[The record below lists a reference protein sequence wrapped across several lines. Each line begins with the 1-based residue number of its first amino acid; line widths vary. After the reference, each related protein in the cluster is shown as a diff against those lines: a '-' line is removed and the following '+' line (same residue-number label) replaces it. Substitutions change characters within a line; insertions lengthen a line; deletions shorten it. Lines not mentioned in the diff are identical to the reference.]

1 MTDIKSILENRPEL
15 AQRVAEVAEVAG
27 YLWQKGWAERN
38 GGNITVNVTAYADD
52 EIRSMAP
59 ISDPVPF
66 GMTLPHLKG
75 CYFFCKG
82 TNKRMRD
89 LARRPMENG
98 SVIRILD
105 DCASYEIIADKAVK
119 PTSELASHLAM
130 HNQMIASG
138 NGYKAAL
145 HTHPI
150 DLVAMTHNPAFLEKD
165 VLTNLLW
172 SMIPETRAFCP
183 KGLGIVPYKMPSSV
197 ELAEA
202 TIAQLREY
210 DIAVIPFS
218 YTVNGMAEDYNEETD
233 FDGKAFYDAM
243 RRGAEVKTSM
253 VNPATAA
260 AFFERALAQGDDVLY
275 VGMSGG
281 ISGTAHAAALAAEEL
296 REKYPH
302 AKIMTIDTY
311 AASLGEGL
319 QVLEAAELL
328 CAGRSFEEVGD
339 RILARRPHM
348 CQFFTVDDLNY
359 LKRGGRISGA
369 AALVGSVLGI
379 KPILRGDETG
389 HIVSCGKVRG
399 NKKAYAELAD
409 YFDKRALDKTA
420 RIGIAHADN
429 REGTD
434 YLLGLLRERGF
445 TGECLEVYYEPVTGA
460 HVGPGTVA
468 LFFYGTEK

>member
-1 MTDIKSILENRPEL
+1 MLQLFTDTSANLP
-15 AQRVAEVAEVAG
+15 VA
-27 YLWQKGWAERN
+27 LTKQHH
-38 GGNITVNVTAYADD
+38 ITVV
-52 EIRSMAP
+52 
-59 ISDPVPF
+59 
-66 GMTLPHLKG
+66 
-75 CYFFCKG
+75 
-82 TNKRMRD
+82 
-89 LARRPMENG
+89 
-98 SVIRILD
+98 
-105 DCASYEIIADKAVK
+105 
-119 PTSELASHLAM
+119 
-130 HNQMIASG
+130 
-138 NGYKAAL
+138 
-145 HTHPI
+145 
-150 DLVAMTHNPAFLEKD
+150 
-165 VLTNLLW
+165 
-172 SMIPETRAFCP
+172 
-183 KGLGIVPYKMPSSV
+183 
-197 ELAEA
+197 
-202 TIAQLREY
+202 
-210 DIAVIPFS
+210 PFS
-218 YTVNGMAEDYNEETD
+218 YTVDGKETDYPDDAD
-233 FDGKAFYDAM
+233 FDGAAFYGAM
-243 RRGAEVKTSM
+243 RRGAVVKTSM
-253 VNPATAA
+253 VNPDLMANY
-260 AFFERALAQGDDVLY
+260 FERALSQGDDVLY

-328 CAGRSFEEVGD
+328 RAGRSFEEVGD

>member
-1 MTDIKSILENRPEL
+1 MTKLYTDTSANLPL
-15 AQRVAEVAEVAG
+15 A
-27 YLWQKGWAERN
+27 L
-38 GGNITVNVTAYADD
+38 
-52 EIRSMAP
+52 
-59 ISDPVPF
+59 
-66 GMTLPHLKG
+66 
-75 CYFFCKG
+75 
-82 TNKRMRD
+82 
-89 LARRPMENG
+89 
-98 SVIRILD
+98 
-105 DCASYEIIADKAVK
+105 
-119 PTSELASHLAM
+119 
-130 HNQMIASG
+130 
-138 NGYKAAL
+138 
-145 HTHPI
+145 
-150 DLVAMTHNPAFLEKD
+150 
-165 VLTNLLW
+165 
-172 SMIPETRAFCP
+172 
-183 KGLGIVPYKMPSSV
+183 
-197 ELAEA
+197 
-202 TIAQLREY
+202 LREY

-218 YTVNGMAEDYNEETD
+218 YTVNGVAEDYSEETD

-302 AKIMTIDTY
+302 AKMMTIDTY
-311 AASLGEGL
+311 AASGL
-319 QVLEAAELL
+319 RVLEAAELL
-328 CAGRSFEEVGD
+328 RAGRSFEEVGD

-409 YFDKRALDKTA
+409 YVDKRALDKTA

>member
-1 MTDIKSILENRPEL
+1 MTKLYTDTSANLPL
-15 AQRVAEVAEVAG
+15 A
-27 YLWQKGWAERN
+27 L
-38 GGNITVNVTAYADD
+38 
-52 EIRSMAP
+52 
-59 ISDPVPF
+59 
-66 GMTLPHLKG
+66 
-75 CYFFCKG
+75 
-82 TNKRMRD
+82 
-89 LARRPMENG
+89 
-98 SVIRILD
+98 
-105 DCASYEIIADKAVK
+105 
-119 PTSELASHLAM
+119 
-130 HNQMIASG
+130 
-138 NGYKAAL
+138 
-145 HTHPI
+145 
-150 DLVAMTHNPAFLEKD
+150 
-165 VLTNLLW
+165 
-172 SMIPETRAFCP
+172 
-183 KGLGIVPYKMPSSV
+183 
-197 ELAEA
+197 
-202 TIAQLREY
+202 LREY

-218 YTVNGMAEDYNEETD
+218 YTVNGVAEDYSEETD

-281 ISGTAHAAALAAEEL
+281 ISGTAHAAAL
-296 REKYPH
+296 
-302 AKIMTIDTY
+302 
-311 AASLGEGL
+311 
-319 QVLEAAELL
+319 EAAELL
-328 CAGRSFEEVGD
+328 RAGRSFEEVGD

>member
-1 MTDIKSILENRPEL
+1 MIQIFTDTSANLPAAYI
-15 AQRVAEVAEVAG
+15 
-27 YLWQKGWAERN
+27 QK
-38 GGNITVNVTAYADD
+38 Y
-52 EIRSMAP
+52 S
-59 ISDPVPF
+59 
-66 GMTLPHLKG
+66 
-75 CYFFCKG
+75 
-82 TNKRMRD
+82 
-89 LARRPMENG
+89 
-98 SVIRILD
+98 
-105 DCASYEIIADKAVK
+105 
-119 PTSELASHLAM
+119 
-130 HNQMIASG
+130 
-138 NGYKAAL
+138 
-145 HTHPI
+145 
-150 DLVAMTHNPAFLEKD
+150 
-165 VLTNLLW
+165 
-172 SMIPETRAFCP
+172 
-183 KGLGIVPYKMPSSV
+183 
-197 ELAEA
+197 
-202 TIAQLREY
+202 LR
-210 DIAVIPFS
+210 VIPLTYF
-218 YTVNGMAEDYNEETD
+218 VDGVEAHQDPAVD
-233 FDGKAFYDAM
+233 FDGKAYYDAM
-243 RRGAEVKTSM
+243 RSGTPVSTAMINLGAFLE
-253 VNPATAA
+253 PLHA
-260 AFFERALAQGDDVLY
+260 ALAAGDDVIY
-275 VGMSGG
+275 IGMSGG

-328 CAGRSFEEVGD
+328 RAGRSFEEVGD

>member
-1 MTDIKSILENRPEL
+1 MLQLFTDTSANLP
-15 AQRVAEVAEVAG
+15 VA
-27 YLWQKGWAERN
+27 LTKQHH
-38 GGNITVNVTAYADD
+38 ITVV
-52 EIRSMAP
+52 
-59 ISDPVPF
+59 
-66 GMTLPHLKG
+66 
-75 CYFFCKG
+75 
-82 TNKRMRD
+82 
-89 LARRPMENG
+89 
-98 SVIRILD
+98 
-105 DCASYEIIADKAVK
+105 
-119 PTSELASHLAM
+119 
-130 HNQMIASG
+130 
-138 NGYKAAL
+138 
-145 HTHPI
+145 
-150 DLVAMTHNPAFLEKD
+150 
-165 VLTNLLW
+165 
-172 SMIPETRAFCP
+172 
-183 KGLGIVPYKMPSSV
+183 
-197 ELAEA
+197 
-202 TIAQLREY
+202 
-210 DIAVIPFS
+210 PFS
-218 YTVNGMAEDYNEETD
+218 YTVDGKETDYPDDVD
-233 FDGKAFYDAM
+233 FDGAAFYGAM
-243 RRGAEVKTSM
+243 RRGAVVKTSM
-253 VNPATAA
+253 VNPDLMANY
-260 AFFERALAQGDDVLY
+260 FERALSQGDDVLY

-328 CAGRSFEEVGD
+328 RAGRSFEEVGD

>member
-1 MTDIKSILENRPEL
+1 MLQLFTDTSANLP
-15 AQRVAEVAEVAG
+15 VA
-27 YLWQKGWAERN
+27 LTKQHH
-38 GGNITVNVTAYADD
+38 ITVV
-52 EIRSMAP
+52 
-59 ISDPVPF
+59 
-66 GMTLPHLKG
+66 
-75 CYFFCKG
+75 
-82 TNKRMRD
+82 
-89 LARRPMENG
+89 
-98 SVIRILD
+98 
-105 DCASYEIIADKAVK
+105 
-119 PTSELASHLAM
+119 
-130 HNQMIASG
+130 
-138 NGYKAAL
+138 
-145 HTHPI
+145 
-150 DLVAMTHNPAFLEKD
+150 
-165 VLTNLLW
+165 
-172 SMIPETRAFCP
+172 
-183 KGLGIVPYKMPSSV
+183 
-197 ELAEA
+197 
-202 TIAQLREY
+202 
-210 DIAVIPFS
+210 PFS
-218 YTVNGMAEDYNEETD
+218 YTVDGKETDYPDDVD
-233 FDGKAFYDAM
+233 FDGAAFYGAM
-243 RRGAEVKTSM
+243 RRGAVVKTSM
-253 VNPATAA
+253 VNPDLMANY
-260 AFFERALAQGDDVLY
+260 FERALSQGDDVLY

-302 AKIMTIDTY
+302 AKTTTIDTY

-328 CAGRSFEEVGD
+328 RAGRSFEEVGD

>member
-1 MTDIKSILENRPEL
+1 MTKLYTDTSANLPL
-15 AQRVAEVAEVAG
+15 A
-27 YLWQKGWAERN
+27 L
-38 GGNITVNVTAYADD
+38 
-52 EIRSMAP
+52 
-59 ISDPVPF
+59 
-66 GMTLPHLKG
+66 
-75 CYFFCKG
+75 
-82 TNKRMRD
+82 
-89 LARRPMENG
+89 
-98 SVIRILD
+98 
-105 DCASYEIIADKAVK
+105 
-119 PTSELASHLAM
+119 
-130 HNQMIASG
+130 
-138 NGYKAAL
+138 
-145 HTHPI
+145 
-150 DLVAMTHNPAFLEKD
+150 
-165 VLTNLLW
+165 
-172 SMIPETRAFCP
+172 
-183 KGLGIVPYKMPSSV
+183 
-197 ELAEA
+197 
-202 TIAQLREY
+202 LREY

-218 YTVNGMAEDYNEETD
+218 YTVNGVAEDYNEETD

-319 QVLEAAELL
+319 QVLEVAELL
-328 CAGRSFEEVGD
+328 RAGRSFEEVGD

-420 RIGIAHADN
+420 RIGIALADN

>member
-1 MTDIKSILENRPEL
+1 MTKLYTDTSANLPL
-15 AQRVAEVAEVAG
+15 A
-27 YLWQKGWAERN
+27 L
-38 GGNITVNVTAYADD
+38 
-52 EIRSMAP
+52 
-59 ISDPVPF
+59 
-66 GMTLPHLKG
+66 
-75 CYFFCKG
+75 
-82 TNKRMRD
+82 
-89 LARRPMENG
+89 
-98 SVIRILD
+98 
-105 DCASYEIIADKAVK
+105 
-119 PTSELASHLAM
+119 
-130 HNQMIASG
+130 
-138 NGYKAAL
+138 
-145 HTHPI
+145 
-150 DLVAMTHNPAFLEKD
+150 
-165 VLTNLLW
+165 
-172 SMIPETRAFCP
+172 
-183 KGLGIVPYKMPSSV
+183 
-197 ELAEA
+197 
-202 TIAQLREY
+202 LREY

-218 YTVNGMAEDYNEETD
+218 YTVNGVAEDYNEETD

-296 REKYPH
+296 REKYPR

-328 CAGRSFEEVGD
+328 RAGKSFEEVGD

-420 RIGIAHADN
+420 SIGIAHADN

>member
-1 MTDIKSILENRPEL
+1 MTKLYTDTSANLPL
-15 AQRVAEVAEVAG
+15 A
-27 YLWQKGWAERN
+27 L
-38 GGNITVNVTAYADD
+38 
-52 EIRSMAP
+52 
-59 ISDPVPF
+59 
-66 GMTLPHLKG
+66 
-75 CYFFCKG
+75 
-82 TNKRMRD
+82 
-89 LARRPMENG
+89 
-98 SVIRILD
+98 
-105 DCASYEIIADKAVK
+105 
-119 PTSELASHLAM
+119 
-130 HNQMIASG
+130 
-138 NGYKAAL
+138 
-145 HTHPI
+145 
-150 DLVAMTHNPAFLEKD
+150 
-165 VLTNLLW
+165 
-172 SMIPETRAFCP
+172 
-183 KGLGIVPYKMPSSV
+183 
-197 ELAEA
+197 
-202 TIAQLREY
+202 LREY

-218 YTVNGMAEDYNEETD
+218 YTVNGVAEDYNEETD

-328 CAGRSFEEVGD
+328 RAGKSFEEVGD

-420 RIGIAHADN
+420 RISIAHADN

>member
-1 MTDIKSILENRPEL
+1 MLQLFTDTSANLP
-15 AQRVAEVAEVAG
+15 VA
-27 YLWQKGWAERN
+27 LTKQHH
-38 GGNITVNVTAYADD
+38 ITVV
-52 EIRSMAP
+52 
-59 ISDPVPF
+59 
-66 GMTLPHLKG
+66 
-75 CYFFCKG
+75 
-82 TNKRMRD
+82 
-89 LARRPMENG
+89 
-98 SVIRILD
+98 
-105 DCASYEIIADKAVK
+105 
-119 PTSELASHLAM
+119 
-130 HNQMIASG
+130 
-138 NGYKAAL
+138 
-145 HTHPI
+145 
-150 DLVAMTHNPAFLEKD
+150 
-165 VLTNLLW
+165 
-172 SMIPETRAFCP
+172 
-183 KGLGIVPYKMPSSV
+183 
-197 ELAEA
+197 
-202 TIAQLREY
+202 
-210 DIAVIPFS
+210 PFS
-218 YTVNGMAEDYNEETD
+218 YTVDGKETDYPDDVD
-233 FDGKAFYDAM
+233 FDGAAFYGAM
-243 RRGAEVKTSM
+243 RRGAVVKTSM
-253 VNPATAA
+253 VNPDLMANY
-260 AFFERALAQGDDVLY
+260 FERALSQGDDVLY

-328 CAGRSFEEVGD
+328 RAGRSFEEVGD

-389 HIVSCGKVRG
+389 HIVSCGKARG

>member
-1 MTDIKSILENRPEL
+1 MTKLYTDTSANLPL
-15 AQRVAEVAEVAG
+15 A
-27 YLWQKGWAERN
+27 L
-38 GGNITVNVTAYADD
+38 
-52 EIRSMAP
+52 
-59 ISDPVPF
+59 
-66 GMTLPHLKG
+66 
-75 CYFFCKG
+75 
-82 TNKRMRD
+82 
-89 LARRPMENG
+89 
-98 SVIRILD
+98 
-105 DCASYEIIADKAVK
+105 
-119 PTSELASHLAM
+119 
-130 HNQMIASG
+130 
-138 NGYKAAL
+138 
-145 HTHPI
+145 
-150 DLVAMTHNPAFLEKD
+150 
-165 VLTNLLW
+165 
-172 SMIPETRAFCP
+172 
-183 KGLGIVPYKMPSSV
+183 
-197 ELAEA
+197 
-202 TIAQLREY
+202 LREY

-218 YTVNGMAEDYNEETD
+218 YTVNGVAEDYNEETD

-296 REKYPH
+296 REKYPR

-328 CAGRSFEEVGD
+328 RAGRSFEEVGD

-409 YFDKRALDKTA
+409 YFDKHALDKTA